1 MLIRI
6 DPTEPVLILH
16 PPSPTGFNL
25 IEIKTGS
32 TEDDVA
38 SCHNIRYVNEHKKD
52 RSSLKLERI
61 DPNYD
66 IGYLQPIFY
75 FP

>member
-6 DPTEPVLILH
+6 DPTEPVPLLH

-38 SCHNIRYVNEHKKD
+38 SCHNIRYVNEHKKRSILSEIRKD
-52 RSSLKLERI
+52 RSKL
-61 DPNYD
+61 
-66 IGYLQPIFY
+66 
-75 FP
+75 